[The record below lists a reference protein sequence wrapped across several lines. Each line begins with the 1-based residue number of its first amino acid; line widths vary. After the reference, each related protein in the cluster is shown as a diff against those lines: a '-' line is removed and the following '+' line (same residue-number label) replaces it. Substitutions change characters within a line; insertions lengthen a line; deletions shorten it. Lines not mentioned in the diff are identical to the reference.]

1 MDLLAR
7 REHSFFELKQKLLIK
22 YPELNPSNLD
32 LALNQLQCENLISDE
47 RFTESYIRYRKGK
60 GFGYIHIKANLGS
73 RRVHPDIIAQY
84 LHIDDDEWNKIA
96 LDLVSKKVRDRKQ
109 IQYRSKI
116 HQKIVRFMMSR
127 GFTINETKKA
137 LVQTTTIYNTPNK

>member
-47 RFTESYIRYRKGK
+47 RFTESYIRYRKG
-60 GFGYIHIKANLGS
+60 
-73 RRVHPDIIAQY
+73 
-84 LHIDDDEWNKIA
+84 
-96 LDLVSKKVRDRKQ
+96 
-109 IQYRSKI
+109 
-116 HQKIVRFMMSR
+116 
-127 GFTINETKKA
+127 
-137 LVQTTTIYNTPNK
+137 

>member
-7 REHSFFELKQKLLIK
+7 REHSFFELKQKLLIQ

-109 IQYRSKI
+109 IQYGSKSCR
-116 HQKIVRFMMSR
+116 KIMRFMKSR
-127 GFTINETKKA
+127 GFTINEIIKA
-137 LVQTTTIYNTPNK
+137 IDQTTTISNTSMK